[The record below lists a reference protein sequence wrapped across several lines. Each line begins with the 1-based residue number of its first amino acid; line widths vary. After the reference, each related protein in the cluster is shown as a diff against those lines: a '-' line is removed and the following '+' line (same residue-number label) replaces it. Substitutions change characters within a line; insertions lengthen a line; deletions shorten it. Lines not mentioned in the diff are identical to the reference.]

1 MLYNSHR
8 GVVMK
13 LKEIMRALDAE
24 VLVGQDK
31 LEMNIEVAGASD
43 MISDIL
49 LMAKSGMIILTGLNS
64 PQIIRSASMLDVKAV
79 IVVRNKTPL
88 PKMIEMA
95 KQYNVVLLAT
105 KYGMYKSC
113 GVLYSQGIK
122 GLEDDA

>member
-1 MLYNSHR
+1 
-8 GVVMK
+8 MK
-13 LKEIMRALDAE
+13 LKEIMEILDAE
-24 VLVGQDK
+24 LLVGQDK
-31 LEMNIEVAGASD
+31 LEMNIDVAGASD

-49 LMAKSGMIILTGLNS
+49 LMAKAGMMILTGLNS

-79 IVVRNKTPL
+79 IVVRNKAPL

-95 KQYNVVLLAT
+95 KQYNVVLLTT

-113 GVLYSQGIK
+113 GILYSHGIK